1 MSLGSEV
8 PPPSWKLPEG
18 VPRGVWEYA
27 HRPQIADDYD
37 EEFASNT
44 LFEFDE
50 EVLIDSFPRPGTF
63 VDLGC
68 GTGRA
73 LVTLARR
80 GFYTIGVDLSS
91 RFLRIVGEKA
101 DLERLPIDRLQAN
114 LIELGCLADAAVDY
128 AACLFSTLGM
138 IRGRAHRDRM
148 LAHVRRI
155 LKPNGVFVVHVHNR
169 WRNLFDPQ
177 GRRWLLRNLLW
188 ERRPGGLE
196 PGDKFFPYRGI
207 RDMFLHV
214 YTQGEFTAELR
225 RAGFVVERLIAIDTA
240 RRHALRLPW
249 LLGRLRANGWI
260 AVCRAP

>member
-1 MSLGSEV
+1 MPSEHAA

-37 EEFASNT
+37 EEFAANT

-50 EVLIDSFPRPGTF
+50 QLLLDSFPKPGTF

-73 LVTLARR
+73 SLMLARR
-80 GFYTIGVDLSS
+80 GFRAIGVDLSL

-101 DLERLPIDRLQAN
+101 AIAGPPIDRVQAN
-114 LIELGCLADAAVDY
+114 LLELGCLADASVDY

-138 IRGRAHRDRM
+138 IRGRANRDRA
-148 LAHVRRI
+148 LGHVRRI
-155 LKPNGVFVVHVHNR
+155 LKPGGMFVVHVHNR

-177 GRRWLLRNLLW
+177 GRRWLVRNLLW
-188 ERRPGGLE
+188 ERSRGTLE
-196 PGDKFFPYRGI
+196 AGDKFFPYRGI
-207 RDMFLHV
+207 RDMYLHV
-214 YTQGEFTAELR
+214 YTRPEFVGDLR
-225 RAGFVVERLIAIDTA
+225 RAGFQVERLVALDTA
-240 RRHALRLPW
+240 RRHALRFPW
-249 LLGRLRANGWI
+249 LLGRIRANGWI
-260 AVCRAP
+260 AICRNP